1 MKGCRY
7 LVASALALAALSA
20 CSDQDTQRLT
30 LTGSSTVAPLVNEI
44 ARRYEATHPQVRI
57 DVQTGGSTRG
67 VRDARAGLADIGMA
81 SRALRADESD
91 LVGTPIARDGIT
103 IIVHADNPVQ
113 GLEREEIRAIYGGE
127 IDDWSAVGGKAGPIT
142 VIHKADGRSTQE
154 LFLQH
159 FGLGSADV
167 KADIIIGDNKQGL
180 RTLVSDPSAIGYVSI
195 GAAEFAHERGEAV
208 RLLALEG
215 VPASTDNV
223 RTGRFPLARPLTLVT
238 NAPPEGLAADF
249 IDYARSAQVHDLV
262 RKLYFVPLD
271 G

>member
-1 MKGCRY
+1 MKGFQY
-7 LVASALALAALSA
+7 LVVPALVLAALTA
-20 CSDQDTQRLT
+20 CGGDDTQRLT

-44 ARRYEATHPQVRI
+44 ARRYEETHPKVRI

-81 SRALRADESD
+81 SRALRADEAD
-91 LVGTPIARDGIT
+91 LIGIPIARDGIT
-103 IIVHADNPVQ
+103 VIVHADNPVH
-113 GLEREEIRAIYGGE
+113 GLGREQIRAIYTGE
-127 IDDWSAVGGKAGPIT
+127 IDNWSAVGGKAGPIT

-159 FGLGSADV
+159 FGLDSAEV
-167 KADIIIGDNKQGL
+167 AADIIIGDNKQGL

-208 RLLALEG
+208 RLLPLEG
-215 VPASTDNV
+215 VSASTDNV
-223 RTGRFPLARPLTLVT
+223 RSGRFPLSRPLTLVT
-238 NAPPEGLAADF
+238 DTPPEGLAADF
-249 IDYARSAQVHDLV
+249 IDFARSTQVHDLV